1 MSERI
6 YIDTCAL
13 SRPTDDQMQAR
24 IRTETEAISKLLDAA
39 AENAV
44 DWVASSIL
52 FAELSRNPDRQRRR
66 DTLRFLSMASEF
78 VRPTPTTFSRA
89 EQLRADGYGEFDA
102 LHFAIAEET
111 GVMSLLSVDDRF
123 IERAAR
129 RPAET
134 LPIVEN
140 PVEWCRRKQLWLIK
154 R

>member
-13 SRPTDDQMQAR
+13 SRPTDDQLQTR
-24 IRTETEAISKLLDAA
+24 IRAETEAISKVLDAA

-78 VRPTPTTFSRA
+78 VQPPQQPSAAPSNCVLTDTENSTPSTWPSPKK
-89 EQLRADGYGEFDA
+89 
-102 LHFAIAEET
+102 
-111 GVMSLLSVDDRF
+111 
-123 IERAAR
+123 
-129 RPAET
+129 PA
-134 LPIVEN
+134 
-140 PVEWCRRKQLWLIK
+140 
-154 R
+154 